1 MTDTRFSIDELSPEE
16 MMAIL
21 EQLEQDGAAQ
31 PQLPKQD
38 IIVAADESQREF
50 PLSLAQQRLWVMSQM
65 DSATTAAY
73 VIAAGLRIEGPLNMT
88 ALTQA
93 LDQLVV
99 RHAALRTHIEVREGQ
114 PMQIIGAPDCGFP
127 LEICHSVAGEAE
139 SAYEAPQFDL
149 TQGPLVQGRLIR
161 QTDTDHALYI
171 MMHHIVADG
180 WSMGILTE
188 ELSALYHA
196 YVQDGIDPLPKP
208 TIQFGDYAQ
217 WQQDHIQGEVLEQ
230 QQQYWVTHLQGAP
243 ELLSLPSDRPRPEQ
257 RDYLGDNVSVTL
269 DAELTA
275 RLRALSQRYGCTLY
289 MTLFASWAALM
300 GRLAGQDD
308 VVIGTPVAGRTRKEV
323 AHLIGMFVNTQALR
337 VDLSQPLNTE
347 ALLAQVKATSLA
359 AQSNQDIPFEQV
371 VEAVAP
377 QRSLS
382 YSPVFQVLFSLQ
394 NQPRVE
400 AALDDMR
407 LSHIDVPDHSA
418 KVDLALLM
426 TECDDHLS
434 GTLNY
439 ATALFDSATIKRY
452 FGYWKCLLEGMVAE
466 CDADVRTLP
475 ILPQSERDYLI
486 TTLNQTAMAFPDDA
500 CIHQLF
506 ESFVDETPEATALVT
521 DGESLTYGELNM
533 RANQLAHW
541 LVEHG
546 VGPDSR
552 VAIALPRSADLLIAM
567 LATMKAGG
575 VYVPMDLNYPD
586 ERLIHMLTDS
596 APQVLITHADVLP
609 RLGEIAPECTV
620 VDVDAHRHMW
630 ADYATTNLDVAALGL
645 TAQHLAYII
654 YTSGSTGKP
663 KGVMIAHQGIC
674 NVSYAQRNMLAVG
687 RGSRVLQFSSI
698 SFDASLFE
706 IVLGICSGAELHFA
720 GSEQPLGE
728 ALLTILKS
736 RRITHAPLP
745 PAALGSLRT
754 DVSLPDLKML
764 LTAGE
769 AVTRTVI
776 EPWLTEGRMVYNGYG
791 PTETTIWGTTCALH
805 QGFNGEPPIGLP
817 RPNGTIYI
825 LDARGEP
832 VPHGV
837 TGEIYLGGVGI
848 ARGYLNRPE
857 LTAERFL
864 PDPFSPQADA
874 RMYRTGDLGC
884 WKQDGL
890 IHYQGRCDNQVK
902 IRGYRI
908 ELGEIETALR
918 RCEGIQEAVVTAQ
931 KDQRGNQRLV
941 GYYTQ
946 TVGVTVDLA
955 ALKSRLHQ
963 SLPDYMIPSA
973 YMLLEQLPLTPNGK
987 VDHKALPPADESAFA
1002 HRIYEAPQTEV
1013 EQLLATLWCD
1023 LLGLERIGRQDHF
1036 FELGGHSL
1044 LSVQLIE
1051 QLRQR
1056 GYHLSV
1062 KALFNHPTLAALANA
1077 LTENAVPLAASVPS
1091 NQIPEAC
1098 TQILPEMLP
1107 LTELTAAE
1115 IDVITASVSGGAANI
1130 QDIYPLAP
1138 LQEGILY
1145 HHILQKESD
1154 PYITPVILTFDQ
1166 QSRMTDFLN
1175 ALQAVIQ
1182 RHDILRTGIVWDG
1195 LREAHQVVWR
1205 QAPLAIHA
1213 LQMEQLLAVSSSH
1226 DGADNNAASSP
1237 DLVARLQAYFAPSRV
1252 QMDVSQAPML
1262 AVHYI
1267 ADPAQQRWVMC
1278 LLQHHLCM
1286 DHTTLELVIEEVQ
1299 AHLLGQEHALPQP
1312 ISFRNF
1318 VAQARTELS
1327 QQTYLDYFREQLAD
1341 IEQPSAPFDWLET
1354 QSHGYEI
1361 ESLRHPVHDRLAQ
1374 QIRSQARQYGVSAAS
1389 LFHLAWGLVV
1399 RATTGRDDVVFGTV
1413 LFGRMAG
1420 GDGADRAL
1428 GMFLNTLPLRLS
1440 LGQMKTGEAVQMT
1453 HQRLAELLNY
1463 EHAPLSQVQKCSGVS
1478 APAPLFT
1485 SLLNYRYQGGSA
1497 QTDIDAAQSVSAWE
1511 GIEMLANEERT
1522 NYPVGLSVD
1531 DLEGVGFSLDFKVDH
1546 RIGAKRMAEMV
1557 EQALTALM
1565 TTLTDAP
1572 ARPVGQLIVLPH
1584 AERDLVLNQFNQT
1597 QTSFPDASC
1606 LHTLIE
1612 AQVARSPDA
1621 TAVVFDDQSLS
1632 YAELNA
1638 QANQLAHWLI
1648 EQGVRPDSRVA
1659 VCLERSCELVVS
1671 LLAILKAGGAYVPL
1685 DPGYPSER
1693 LTYML
1698 SDSAPV
1704 ALLTCDSLVARLGEI
1719 PETTR
1724 LVDLASPVQP
1734 WLDSPTTNPVV
1745 AELTNRHLAYI
1756 IYTSGSTGLPKGVMN
1771 EHRGVVNR
1779 LHWMQQDY
1787 GFNADDVVLQ
1797 KTPFSFDVSV
1807 WEFFCPLWSGA
1818 TLLMAKPEGHKDP
1831 DYLKNL
1837 MTTQGVTIVH
1847 FVPPMLQSFLE
1858 VVSPDDCPSLRLVF
1872 CSGEALPAEAIRKSY
1887 ARLPQIELHN
1897 LYGPTEA
1904 AVDVTAWYCP
1914 RQLAGDRVSI
1924 GRPVANTQMYVLDS
1938 EGHPVPVGVEGEL
1951 YIGGVQVARGYLN
1964 RDELTAERFVAN
1976 PYTAD
1981 EHAHPVM
1988 YRTGDVGCW
1997 LPDGTIEYRGRNDDQ
2012 VKIRGFRIELGEISS
2027 ALQGCTGVQDGV
2039 VVARAFGTRS
2049 EKQSA
2054 DKQLVGYYTA
2064 AQADAVPD
2072 VATLKAELSERLP
2085 AHMVP
2090 SVYVVIDAMPLTPNG
2105 KVNRKALPEPDISS
2119 VVRHEYQAPVGD
2131 AEQQLAAIWSA
2142 LLGVEQVGRADNFFE
2157 LGGHSLLA
2165 VRMVG
2170 EAQRQG
2176 MTLDLARLMT
2186 TPVLHELAATFAQA
2200 QDAATQDADS
2210 TAQHD
2215 HDQAIPFRTTGKQL
2229 PLFIVPEF
2237 SGELLYGPTLTANID
2252 PDIPVY
2258 GLSAPDRMQT
2268 SLKTYQRMAERYV
2281 SMIRQIQPQGP
2292 YRLFGWS
2299 SGGVLAYEVAAQ
2311 LLGQDQQIE
2320 FIGMLDSWVPSI
2332 IEQPVQT
2339 DDEMITALS
2348 HHIVE
2353 YLAGQMRGAAVEL
2366 PKQDHWQ
2373 DYYRIG
2379 CTEGYLPQ
2387 AWTETYF
2394 HQMLI
2399 HQKDFLRAAYQPLPL
2414 PIHLDLIATQ
2424 QSLDIE
2430 PLLGWSQ
2437 ILPRENIHCV
2447 TVPGTHY
2454 ELMSA
2459 PYIADVGAAISQVIA
2474 HRADFYRHNPVYP
2487 VADET
2492 PVMKLQN
2499 GKSGQPLVVCIPGAG
2514 DNVFSFVDFVQTMP
2528 SDWTVLAIQPRGLW
2542 GGGIPHSS
2550 VEAAASFY
2558 LDALRD
2564 QLGAHELHIVGHSF
2578 GGWVALSLVTQM
2590 EAQGIPV
2597 KSLTIADS
2605 RVPMRTYHQE
2615 YSDLQALIR
2624 LIELFEMR
2632 GCSLGLTSSE
2642 LAPLSYHA
2650 RLALTLSRLI
2660 DSGLLPKSTRNSDFE
2675 AIYRAFATHIRI
2687 WFTPAVL
2694 PETPTTLVI
2703 AQGSSPERFVGWK
2716 TLMPDISVR
2725 QSLGNHMTLLKQP
2738 DVRLLTDTIQGQT
2751 AI

>member
-21 EQLEQDGAAQ
+21 EQLEQDGASQ
-31 PQLPKQD
+31 PQLPEQD
-38 IIVAADESQREF
+38 IITAADKNQREF

-65 DSATTAAY
+65 DAATTAAY
-73 VIAAGLRIEGPLNMT
+73 VIAAGLRIQGPLNML
-88 ALTQA
+88 ALTRA

-99 RHAALRTHIEVREGQ
+99 RHTALRTHIEVRDGQ
-114 PMQIIGAPDCGFP
+114 PMQIIGAADSGFP
-127 LEICHSVAGEAE
+127 LEICDSVAGKTGT
-139 SAYEAPQFDL
+139 YKAPQFDL
-149 TQGPLVQGRLIR
+149 TRSPLVQGRLIR
-161 QTDTDHALYI
+161 QTDTDHILYI
-171 MMHHIVADG
+171 AMHHIVADG

-188 ELSALYHA
+188 ELSVLYRA
-196 YVQDGIDPLPKP
+196 YAQNSIDPLPQP
-208 TIQFGDYAQ
+208 MIQFGDYAQ
-217 WQQDHIQGEVLEQ
+217 WQQEHIQGDVLEQ
-230 QQQYWVTHLQGAP
+230 QQQYWVSHLQGAP
-243 ELLSLPSDRPRPEQ
+243 ELLALPTDRPRPEQ
-257 RDYLGDNVSVTL
+257 RDYLGDNVHVTL

-275 RLRALSQRYGCTLY
+275 GLRALSQRYGCTLY

-308 VVIGTPVAGRTRKEV
+308 VVIGTPVAGRTRQEV
-323 AHLIGMFVNTQALR
+323 SNLIGMFVNTQALR

-347 ALLAQVKATSLA
+347 ALLTQVKATSLA

-371 VEAVAP
+371 VEVVAP

-400 AALDDMR
+400 AELGDMR
-407 LSHIDVPDHSA
+407 LSHVEVPDHSA

-439 ATALFDSATIKRY
+439 ATALFEPATIERY
-452 FGYWKCLLEGMVAE
+452 FSYWKCLLQGMIAE
-466 CDADVRTLP
+466 RDADVRTLP

-486 TTLNQTAMAFPDDA
+486 QTLNQTAMDFPDDC

-506 ESFVDETPEATALVT
+506 ESFAAETPDASALVT
-521 DGESLTYGELNM
+521 DCESLTYGELNA

-541 LVEHG
+541 LAEHG
-546 VGPDSR
+546 VRPDSR
-552 VAIALPRSADLLIAM
+552 VAISLPRSADLLIAM

-575 VYVPMDLNYPD
+575 VYVPMDPNYPD
-586 ERLIHMLTDS
+586 GRLIHMLTDS
-596 APQVLITHADVLP
+596 APQVLITQDDVLP
-609 RLGEIAPECTV
+609 RLGDIAPDCTV
-620 VDVDAHRHMW
+620 VEIDVHRHLW
-630 ADYATTNLDVAALGL
+630 AEYETTNLNVAALGL

-663 KGVMIAHQGIC
+663 KGVMIAHQGLC
-674 NVSYAQRNMLAVG
+674 NVSYAQRKMLAVG
-687 RGSRVLQFSSI
+687 KESRVLQFGSI

-706 IVLGICSGAELHFA
+706 MILGICSGAELHFA
-720 GSEQPLGE
+720 GPGQPLGE
-728 ALLTILKS
+728 ELLTILKS

-745 PAALGSLRT
+745 PAALSSMRT
-754 DVSLPDLKML
+754 DVPLPDLKML

-769 AVTRTVI
+769 AVTRSVI
-776 EPWLTEGRMVYNGYG
+776 EPWLTEGRIVYNGYG

-805 QGFNGEPPIGLP
+805 QGFDGQPPIGLP

-825 LDARGEP
+825 LDTRGEP
-832 VPHGV
+832 VPFGV
-837 TGEIYLGGVGI
+837 TGEIYIGGVGV

-857 LTAERFL
+857 LTEERFL
-864 PDPFSPQADA
+864 PDPFSAQPGA

-884 WKQDGL
+884 WKQDGQ

-918 RCEGIQEAVVTAQ
+918 RCAGIQDAVVTAQ

-946 TVGVTVDLA
+946 TAGATVDLA
-955 ALKSRLHQ
+955 VLKSHLHET
-963 SLPDYMIPSA
+963 LPDYMIPSA
-973 YMLLEQLPLTPNGK
+973 YMLLAQLPLTPNGK
-987 VDHKALPPADESAFA
+987 VDHKALPEADESAFA
-1002 HRIYEAPQTEV
+1002 HRVYEAPQTEV
-1013 EQLLATLWCD
+1013 ELLLATIWCD
-1023 LLGLERIGRQDHF
+1023 LLGIEKIGRRDHF

-1062 KALFNHPTLAALANA
+1062 KTLFNHPTLAALANA
-1077 LTENAVPLAASVPS
+1077 LSETDSPQAVTVPS
-1091 NQIPEAC
+1091 NQIPAGC

-1115 IDVITASVSGGAANI
+1115 IDVITASVAGGAANI

-1205 QAPLAIHA
+1205 NAPLAVHE
-1213 LQMEQLLAVSSSH
+1213 LQAELLVNHVAEN
-1226 DGADNNAASSP
+1226 GADNTADA
-1237 DLVARLQAYFAPSRV
+1237 DIVRQLQAHFAPSRV
-1252 QMDVSQAPML
+1252 EMDVSQAPML
-1262 AVHYI
+1262 AVHYV
-1267 ADPAQQRWVMC
+1267 ADPTQKRWVMC

-1299 AHLLGQEHALPQP
+1299 AHLLGQEHALPRP
-1312 ISFRNF
+1312 IPFRNF
-1318 VAQARTELS
+1318 VAQARRELS
-1327 QQTYLDYFREQLAD
+1327 QQTYVDYFREQLAD
-1341 IEQPSAPFDWLET
+1341 IEVPCAPFDVLDT

-1361 ESLRHPVHDRLAQ
+1361 ESLRHPVSEQLAQ

-1440 LGQMKTGEAVQMT
+1440 LGQTETKDAVLNT
-1453 HQRLAELLNY
+1453 HRQLAELLNY

-1497 QTDIDAAQSVSAWE
+1497 QTDIDTTQSASAWQ
-1511 GIEMLANEERT
+1511 GIEMVANEERT

-1531 DLEGVGFSLDFKVDH
+1531 DLAGQGFSLDFKVAR
-1546 RIGAKRMAEMV
+1546 RIGAERLAVMV
-1557 EQALTALM
+1557 EQALTELMAALSDDPTRLIGQM
-1565 TTLTDAP
+1565 T
-1572 ARPVGQLIVLPH
+1572 VLPPSEH
-1584 AERDLVLNQFNQT
+1584 DLVLNQFNQT
-1597 QTSFPDASC
+1597 EAAFPDSSC

-1612 AQVARSPDA
+1612 AQVARNPDA
-1621 TAVVFDDQSLS
+1621 TAVVFEDQSLS

-1638 QANQLAHWLI
+1638 RANQLAHWLI

-1685 DPGYPSER
+1685 DPGYPAER

-1704 ALLTCDSLVARLGEI
+1704 ALLTTGALRDVLGEI
-1719 PETTR
+1719 PASTR
-1724 LVDLASPVQP
+1724 LVDLASAVQP
-1734 WLDSPTTNPVV
+1734 WLDCPQTNPEV

-1779 LHWMQQDY
+1779 LYWMQQDY
-1787 GFNADDVVLQ
+1787 GFSAEDVVLQ

-1818 TLLMAKPEGHKDP
+1818 TLLMTKPEGHKDP
-1831 DYLKNL
+1831 DYLKSLITN
-1837 MTTQGVTIVH
+1837 QGVTILH

-1858 VVSPDDCPSLRLVF
+1858 VVSPNDCPSLRLVF

-1904 AVDVTAWYCP
+1904 AVDVTAWHCP
-1914 RQLAGDRVSI
+1914 RQLEGDRVSI
-1924 GRPVANTQMYVLDS
+1924 GHPVANTRMYVLDS
-1938 EGHPVPVGVEGEL
+1938 DGRPVPVGVEGEL

-1976 PYTAD
+1976 PYNEAY
-1981 EHAHPVM
+1981 PVM

-1997 LPDGTIEYRGRNDDQ
+1997 LADGTIEYRGRNDDQ

-2027 ALQGCTGVQDGV
+2027 ALQSCTGVQDAV
-2039 VVARAFGTRS
+2039 VIARAFGES
-2049 EKQSA
+2049 G

-2064 AQADAVPD
+2064 VNQDAAPD

-2090 SVYVVIDAMPLTPNG
+2090 AVYVLIDAMPLTPNG

-2131 AEQQLAAIWSA
+2131 AEEKLAAIWSE

-2165 VRMVG
+2165 VRMVS

-2176 MTLDLARLMT
+2176 MALDLARLMT
-2186 TPVLHELAATFAQA
+2186 TPVLRELAATVQS
-2200 QDAATQDADS
+2200 QDAVTPNSDNP
-2210 TAQHD
+2210 AQHD
-2215 HDQAIPFRTTGKQL
+2215 QVIPFRTTGKQL

-2237 SGELLYGPTLTANID
+2237 SGELLYGPALTANID
-2252 PDIPVY
+2252 PDVPVY
-2258 GLSAPDRMQT
+2258 GLSAPDRMQP

-2281 SMIRQIQPQGP
+2281 TMIRRTQPQGP

-2299 SGGVLAYEVAAQ
+2299 SGGVLAYEVASQ

-2320 FIGMLDSWVPSI
+2320 FIGLLDSWVPGVI
-2332 IEQPVQT
+2332 KQPEQS
-2339 DDEMITALS
+2339 DEEMITALS
-2348 HHIVE
+2348 HNMVA
-2353 YLAGQMRGAAVEL
+2353 YLAGQLNGAPVEL
-2366 PKQDHWQ
+2366 PQQAHWQ
-2373 DYYRIG
+2373 DYYQLG
-2379 CTEGYLPQ
+2379 CTAGYLPQ

-2399 HQKDFLRAAYQPLPL
+2399 HQKDFLRAEYQPLPV
-2414 PIHLDLIATQ
+2414 PVHIDLIATQ
-2424 QSLDIE
+2424 QSQAID

-2437 ILPRENIHCV
+2437 VLPSENIHCV

-2454 ELMSA
+2454 ELMNAS
-2459 PYIADVGAAISQVIA
+2459 YISDVGAAISQVIA
-2474 HRADFYRHNPVYP
+2474 HRTEFYRHNPPQHLSV
-2487 VADET
+2487 ES

-2499 GKSGQPLVVCIPGAG
+2499 GQPGKPFVVCIPGAG

-2542 GGGIPHSS
+2542 GNGIPHSS

-2558 LDALRD
+2558 LDALQD
-2564 QLGAHELHIVGHSF
+2564 QLGEQTLHVVGHSF

-2590 EAQGIPV
+2590 EAQGIAV
-2597 KSLTIADS
+2597 QSLTIADS
-2605 RVPMRTYHQE
+2605 RVPLGSYHQE

-2632 GCSLGLTSSE
+2632 GCSLGLSQAE
-2642 LAPLSYHA
+2642 LAPLSYHE
-2650 RLALTLSRLI
+2650 RLSLTLSRLI
-2660 DSGLLPKSTRNSDFE
+2660 DSGQLPKSTRTSDFA
-2675 AIYRAFATHIRI
+2675 AIYRSFATQIRI
-2687 WFTPAVL
+2687 WFTPDVL
-2694 PETPTTLVI
+2694 PKTPTTLVI

-2716 TLMPDISVR
+2716 TLMPEIRVL

-2738 DVRLLTDTIQGQT
+2738 DVQRLTDTIQGKT

>member
-21 EQLEQDGAAQ
+21 EQLEQDGASQ
-31 PQLPKQD
+31 TTLPGQD
-38 IIVAADESQREF
+38 MIVAADENQREF

-73 VIAAGLRIEGPLNMT
+73 VIAAGLRIEGPLDMT

-99 RHAALRTHIEVREGQ
+99 RHAALRTHIEVRDGQ
-114 PMQIIGAPDCGFP
+114 PMQMIAPPECGFP
-127 LEICHSVAGEAE
+127 LEICHHRTGEPE
-139 SAYEAPQFDL
+139 LAYAAPEFDL
-149 TQGPLVQGRLIR
+149 TRGPLVQGRLIR
-161 QTDTDHALYI
+161 QQENDHTLYI

-188 ELSALYHA
+188 ELSVLYRA
-196 YVQDGIDPLPKP
+196 YREDGADPLPHP
-208 TIQFGDYAQ
+208 MIQFGDYAQ

-230 QQQYWVTHLQGAP
+230 QQQYWMSHLQGAP
-243 ELLSLPSDRPRPEQ
+243 ELLALPTDRPRPEQ
-257 RDYLGDNVSVTL
+257 RDYLGDNVPITL

-275 RLRALSQRYGCTLY
+275 GLRALSQRYGCTLY
-289 MTLFASWAALM
+289 MTLFASWSVLM

-323 AHLIGMFVNTQALR
+323 SHLVGMFVNTQALR
-337 VDLSQPLNTE
+337 VDLSQPLSTE

-382 YSPVFQVLFSLQ
+382 YSPVFQVLFTLQ
-394 NQPRVE
+394 NQPHTEVE
-400 AALDDMR
+400 MDEMR
-407 LSHIDVPDHSA
+407 LSHIDVPDNSA
-418 KVDLALLM
+418 KVDLALIM

-439 ATALFDSATIKRY
+439 ATALFDSATIERY
-452 FGYWKCLLEGMVAE
+452 FSYWKCLLHGMLAE
-466 CDADVRTLP
+466 RDADVRTLP
-475 ILPQSERDYLI
+475 ILPQSEREYLLK
-486 TTLNQTAMAFPDDA
+486 TLNQTAMDFPGDA

-506 ESFVDETPEATALVT
+506 ESFADETPDATALVT
-521 DGESLTYGELNM
+521 ECESLTYGQLNAQ
-533 RANQLAHW
+533 ANQLAHW
-541 LVEHG
+541 LIEQG
-546 VGPDSR
+546 VRPDSR
-552 VAIALPRSADLLIAM
+552 VAISLPRSADLLMAM

-575 VYVPMDLNYPD
+575 VYVPMDPNYPD
-586 ERLIHMLTDS
+586 GRLTHMLTDS
-596 APQVLITHADVLP
+596 APQVLITNDDVRP
-609 RLGEIAPECTV
+609 RLGEIASDCTV
-620 VDVDAHRHMW
+620 VDLEAHRHLW
-630 ADYATTNLDVAALGL
+630 ADYATTNIDAAALGL

-663 KGVMIAHQGIC
+663 KGVMIAHQGLC
-674 NVSYAQRNMLAVG
+674 NVSYAQRKMLEVG
-687 RGSRVLQFSSI
+687 QESRVLQFGSI

-706 IVLGICSGAELHFA
+706 MVLGICSGAALHFA
-720 GSEQPLGE
+720 GPDQPLGE

-745 PAALGSLRT
+745 PAALASLRT
-754 DVSLPDLKML
+754 DVPLPDLKML

-769 AVTRTVI
+769 AVTRSVI
-776 EPWLTEGRMVYNGYG
+776 EPWLTEGRLVYNGYG

-805 QGFNGEPPIGLP
+805 QGFDGQPPIGLP

-825 LDARGEP
+825 LDSRGEP
-832 VPHGV
+832 VPLGV
-837 TGEIYLGGVGI
+837 TGEIYIGGTGI

-857 LTAERFL
+857 LTEERFL
-864 PDPFSPQADA
+864 PDPFSSQPGA

-908 ELGEIETALR
+908 ELGEIETALH
-918 RCEGIQEAVVTAQ
+918 RCRGIQDAVVIAQ

-946 TVGVTVDLA
+946 ATGEKVDLV
-955 ALKSRLHQ
+955 ALKSRLHET
-963 SLPDYMIPSA
+963 LPDYMIPSA
-973 YMLLEQLPLTPNGK
+973 YMCLAQLPLTPNGK
-987 VDHKALPPADESAFA
+987 VDHKALPAADESAFA
-1002 HRIYEAPQTEV
+1002 HRTYEAPQTAV
-1013 EQLLATLWCD
+1013 EQLLAAIWGD
-1023 LLGLERIGRQDHF
+1023 LLGIEKIGRQDHF

-1062 KALFNHPTLAALANA
+1062 KALFNHPTLAELATVLSEDMTPPTA
-1077 LTENAVPLAASVPS
+1077 RITENL
-1091 NQIPEAC
+1091 IPEGC

-1107 LTELTAAE
+1107 LTELTVAE
-1115 IDVITASVSGGAANI
+1115 IEVITASVAGGAANI

-1145 HHILQKESD
+1145 HHILQKDRD

-1195 LREAHQVVWR
+1195 LREAQQVVWR
-1205 QAPLAIHA
+1205 KAPLAMHE
-1213 LQMEQLLAVSSSH
+1213 LQAEQLLPLAAEENTTDCGAEMSH
-1226 DGADNNAASSP
+1226 DI
-1237 DLVARLQAYFAPSRV
+1237 VRQLQAHFAPSRV

-1262 AVHYI
+1262 AVYYV
-1267 ADPAQQRWVMC
+1267 ADPAQERWVMC

-1299 AHLLGQEHALPQP
+1299 AHLLGQEHALPRP
-1312 ISFRNF
+1312 IPFRNF
-1318 VAQARTELS
+1318 VAQARRELS
-1327 QQTYLDYFREQLAD
+1327 QQTYVDYFRAQLAD
-1341 IEQPSAPFDWLET
+1341 IEVPSAPFDLLET
-1354 QSHGYEI
+1354 QSHGGEI
-1361 ESLRHPVHDRLAQ
+1361 ESLRHPVSDQLAQ
-1374 QIRSQARQYGVSAAS
+1374 QIRVQARHYGVSAAS

-1399 RATTGRDDVVFGTV
+1399 RATTGRDEVVFGTV

-1440 LGQMKTGEAVQMT
+1440 LAEMAVEDAVVNT

-1463 EHAPLSQVQKCSGVS
+1463 EHAPLSQVQQCSGVS

-1497 QTDIDAAQSVSAWE
+1497 QTGTDSVQSASAWQ
-1511 GIEMLANEERT
+1511 GIEMVANEERT

-1531 DLEGVGFSLDFKVDH
+1531 DLAGQGFSLDFKVAR
-1546 RIGAKRMAEMV
+1546 RIGAKRLAVMV
-1557 EQALTALM
+1557 EQALTELMVALSDDPTRLIGQM
-1565 TTLTDAP
+1565 T
-1572 ARPVGQLIVLPH
+1572 VLPPSEH
-1584 AERDLVLNQFNQT
+1584 DLVLNQFNQT
-1597 QTSFPDASC
+1597 ETAFPYDTC

-1612 AQVARSPDA
+1612 AQVARNPDA
-1621 TAVVFDDQSLS
+1621 TAVIFEDQTLS
-1632 YAELNA
+1632 YAGLNA
-1638 QANQLAHWLI
+1638 RANQLAHWLI

-1685 DPGYPSER
+1685 DPGYPAER

-1704 ALLTCDSLVARLGEI
+1704 ALLTTGALRDVLGEI
-1719 PETTR
+1719 PASTR
-1724 LVDLASPVQP
+1724 LVDLASVVQP
-1734 WLDSPTTNPVV
+1734 WLDCPQTNPEVTG
-1745 AELTNRHLAYI
+1745 LTNRHLAYI

-1779 LHWMQQDY
+1779 LYWMQQDY
-1787 GFNADDVVLQ
+1787 GFGSDDVVLQ

-1831 DYLKNL
+1831 DYLKSL
-1837 MTTQGVTIVH
+1837 ITRQGVTILH

-1858 VVSPDDCPSLRLVF
+1858 VVTPGDCPSLRLVF

-1904 AVDVTAWYCP
+1904 AVDVTAWHCP
-1914 RQLAGDRVSI
+1914 RQLEGDRVSI
-1924 GRPVANTQMYVLDS
+1924 GHPVANTRMYVLDS
-1938 EGHPVPVGVEGEL
+1938 AGHPVPVGVEGEL

-1976 PYTAD
+1976 PYD
-1981 EHAHPVM
+1981 SDYPVM

-1997 LPDGTIEYRGRNDDQ
+1997 LADGTIEYRGRNDDQ

-2027 ALQGCTGVQDGV
+2027 ALQSCTGVQDAV
-2039 VVARAFGTRS
+2039 VIARAFGES
-2049 EKQSA
+2049 G

-2064 AQADAVPD
+2064 VNQEAVPD
-2072 VATLKAELSERLP
+2072 VAALKAELSERLP

-2090 SVYVVIDAMPLTPNG
+2090 AVYVLIDAMPLTPNG
-2105 KVNRKALPEPDISS
+2105 KVNRKALPAPDIDS

-2131 AEQQLAAIWSA
+2131 AEEKLAAIWSE

-2176 MTLDLARLMT
+2176 IALDLATLMT
-2186 TPVLHELAATFAQA
+2186 MPVLHQLAATVGES
-2200 QDAATQDADS
+2200 QDSAVQTAANPALP
-2210 TAQHD
+2210 
-2215 HDQAIPFRTTGKQL
+2215 DQVIPFRTTGKQL

-2237 SGELLYGPTLTANID
+2237 SGELLYGTALTANID
-2252 PDIPVY
+2252 PDVPVY
-2258 GLSAPDRMQT
+2258 GLSAPDRMQP

-2281 SMIRQIQPQGP
+2281 RMIRRTQPQGP

-2299 SGGVLAYEVAAQ
+2299 SGGVLAYEIAAQ
-2311 LLGQDQQIE
+2311 LLGQDQHVE
-2320 FIGMLDSWVPSI
+2320 FIGLLDSWVPGM
-2332 IEQPVQT
+2332 IEQPIQS
-2339 DDEMITALS
+2339 DDEMIAALS
-2348 HHIVE
+2348 HNMVA
-2353 YLAGQMRGAAVEL
+2353 YLAGQMHGVPVEL
-2366 PKQDHWQ
+2366 PQQDHWR
-2373 DYYRIG
+2373 DYYQIG
-2379 CTEGYLPQ
+2379 CAKGYLPQ
-2387 AWTETYF
+2387 VWTETYF

-2399 HQKDFLRAAYQPLPL
+2399 HQKDFLRAEYQPLPL
-2414 PIHLDLIATQ
+2414 PLYIDLIATEPSQ
-2424 QSLDIE
+2424 AIE

-2437 ILPRENIHCV
+2437 VLPTENIHCV

-2454 ELMSA
+2454 ELMNA
-2459 PYIADVGAAISQVIA
+2459 PYIADVGGAISQAI
-2474 HRADFYRHNPVYP
+2474 HRRTEFYRHNPRQLLS
-2487 VADET
+2487 DES

-2499 GKSGQPLVVCIPGAG
+2499 GQPGKPQVVCIPGAG

-2558 LDALRD
+2558 LDALRELSGE
-2564 QLGAHELHIVGHSF
+2564 QELHIVGHSF
-2578 GGWVALSLVTQM
+2578 GGWVALALVTQM
-2590 EAQGIPV
+2590 EAQGIAV
-2597 KSLTIADS
+2597 RSLTIADS
-2605 RVPMRTYHQE
+2605 RVPQCSYHQE

-2632 GCSLGLTSSE
+2632 GCSLDLNEAT
-2642 LAPLSYHA
+2642 LASLSYHE
-2650 RLALTLSRLI
+2650 RLTVTLSRLI
-2660 DSGLLPKSTRNSDFE
+2660 DNGQLPKNTRNSDFA
-2675 AIYRAFATHIRI
+2675 AIYRSFATQIRI
-2687 WFTPAVL
+2687 WFTPEIL
-2694 PETPTTLVI
+2694 PQTPTTLVI
-2703 AQGSSPERFVGWK
+2703 AQGSSPERLTGWQ
-2716 TLMPDISVR
+2716 TLMPEATVLHS
-2725 QSLGNHMTLLKQP
+2725 QGNHMTLLKQP
-2738 DVRLLTDTIQGQT
+2738 NVQLLTDAVQGKT